1 MANYVNKIKSN
12 ILIII
17 FFHLHF
23 WGCSFFQTA
32 TYPNPILIEDNE
44 QVYIR
49 YEFAEKRILGTV
61 ETEYTQPE
69 AFIFAVFHRG
79 NLDAPIVQKMFFP
92 GDTLELVVAEN
103 HLNVAPEG
111 NLAVLK
117 TIGGDFQQEEI
128 AFSFSKN
135 DKIELPP
142 FQLHAVPYYYEK
154 QTIQRADGFSYSVPI
169 DSEEIMF
176 ARMIEGQQVAKYPKR
191 GEERRIITSSDSI
204 YIKSIPS
211 ASNVIVDIYSTPNE
225 AELVIDGNIL
235 GKTPI
240 ENFDLA
246 VGLHSF
252 KMVKKDYAPLEK
264 KLDIQPSKKAKIEF
278 RLNRLNI
285 IHFKSNEDGLKYI
298 LNEEHEWWNKR
309 IKLQVES
316 GKHTLN
322 VYSRGHLVDE
332 KVLNINW
339 NERLKYFLPDTFAVE
354 KDSS

>member
-1 MANYVNKIKSN
+1 MANYVNKIKFN
-12 ILIII
+12 ILIIT
-17 FFHLHF
+17 FLHLQF

-49 YEFAEKRILGTV
+49 YEFAEKRIIGIV
-61 ETEYTQPE
+61 ETESVRPE

-92 GDTLELVVAEN
+92 GDTLELVVTEN
-103 HLNVAPEG
+103 HLNAALEG

-128 AFSFSKN
+128 AFSFSKE
-135 DKIELPP
+135 DKIVLPP
-142 FQLHAVPYYYEK
+142 FQLHPVPYYYEK
-154 QTIQRADGFSYSVPI
+154 QTIHRADGFSYSVPI

-176 ARMIEGQQVAKYPKR
+176 ARMIEGQEVAKYPKR
-191 GEERRIITSSDSI
+191 GEERHIIASSDSI
-204 YIKSIPS
+204 YINSIPS
-211 ASNVIVDIYSTPNE
+211 ASTVKISIYCTPNE
-225 AELVIDGNIL
+225 AELVIDGNLI
-235 GKTPI
+235 GNTPI
-240 ENFDLA
+240 ENLDLA

-252 KMVKKDYAPLEK
+252 KLAKKNYVPLEK
-264 KLDIQPSKKAKIEF
+264 KLDIQPSKKVKMEF

-285 IHFKSNEDGLKYI
+285 IHFKSNEDGLKYV
-298 LNEEHEWWNKR
+298 LNGEHEWWNKR
-309 IKLQVES
+309 IKLQIES

-322 VYSRGHLVDE
+322 VYSRGDIVDE

-339 NERLKYFLPDTFAVE
+339 NDRMKYILPDTFAVE